1 VSARL
6 RSTDGAAT
14 IEVEDSGVGLT
25 STERERIFER
35 AYRASTAENAKTP
48 GLGLGLTIVAAIVE
62 RHGGRI
68 RVESE
73 RGVGTTFRVE
83 LPLEVPEET

>member
-6 RSTDGAAT
+6 KSTDGAAT
-14 IEVEDSGVGLT
+14 IEVQDSGVGIT
-25 STERERIFER
+25 STEQERIFER
-35 AYRASTAENAKTP
+35 AYRASTAEDARTP
-48 GLGLGLTIVAAIVE
+48 GLGLGLTIVDAIVE
-62 RHGGRI
+62 RQVGRI